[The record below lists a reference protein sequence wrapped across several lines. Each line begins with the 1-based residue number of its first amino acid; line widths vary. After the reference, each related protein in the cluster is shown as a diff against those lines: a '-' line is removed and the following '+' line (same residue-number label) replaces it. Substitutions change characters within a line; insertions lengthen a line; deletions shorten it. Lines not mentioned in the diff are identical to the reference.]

1 MIHSIS
7 FEADKDD
14 PNKKTDIVTIEFN
27 DDGNL
32 VRYDAEQ
39 MENVDLAYC
48 TTVHKSQGSEYS
60 IVIMVVS
67 PEHKAMLRRNL
78 VYTGITRAKDCVI
91 MVGRVEALTKAIL
104 NNKTDKRYTMLGDWL
119 YTELHEFAADAEQ
132 KQGA

>member
-1 MIHSIS
+1 MVEPTSWRNYKYKYNEKEKRIEEEIVGT
-7 FEADKDD
+7 FEQL
-14 PNKKTDIVTIEFN
+14 PI
-27 DDGNL
+27 
-32 VRYDAEQ
+32 R
-39 MENVDLAYC
+39 LAWAI
-48 TTVHKSQGSEYS
+48 TVHKSQGSEYS

-119 YTELHEFAADAEQ
+119 YTELHEFAADATE